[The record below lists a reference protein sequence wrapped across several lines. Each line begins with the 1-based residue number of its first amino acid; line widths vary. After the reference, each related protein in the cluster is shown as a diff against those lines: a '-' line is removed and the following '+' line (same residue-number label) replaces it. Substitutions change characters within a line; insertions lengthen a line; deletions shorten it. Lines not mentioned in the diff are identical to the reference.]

1 MDRLRTPPW
10 CIFPSLLFSKQRD
23 WCLQCH
29 VILVSTPTILG
40 VLGMWSLLSCKR
52 CMENTEEEML
62 LIEEEPDLIHSV
74 DPRRCCRSI
83 RDGSANYNCRKEE
96 RDCQVPHES
105 LDYLPSHSRSYKKW
119 LQEKTYRT
127 DWDRWLLMGLIGIGV
142 GMLGFLTHQIIDY
155 LIKLKW
161 ELVQNYLQSGNFHMT
176 WICILGLGL
185 AMVVVSS
192 GLVVFFCPEGAPY
205 GLPEVIGFLNGASIR
220 HIFNIK
226 TFLGT
231 FVSCLL
237 AVASGLFCGPEGPMI
252 HLGAIIGCG
261 LTQFTSHALRIRLPF
276 FNRLWSSAD
285 KRNFIAAGAGAGI
298 ASVFRAPVGGLLF
311 TLEEVASF
319 WDIRLAWQTFFC
331 CLMAAFT
338 TDLLSSSLSGFVYRG
353 HFGFFKAEERILFW
367 VKNLLDMSVL
377 AFVPTIFLGI
387 LGGLFGALFVS
398 LNIKIN
404 KLRKRFFNS
413 IQKTFFRK
421 TSKLLES
428 VLVLV
433 CTVTV
438 TVYVPYFF
446 PCTPVMS
453 LRTSQLKNS
462 SETSPFEREISEYSC
477 PLGTSWIGPDGVKY
491 SNQTFNEAAALLAE
505 NGKRGIM
512 YLFKRGTHEEFG
524 FTSLFTALA
533 FYFLLSCW
541 TAGSAVASGLVIPML
556 YTGALYGRI
565 VGLILVSIFG
575 VQTNEQGAWI
585 DPGLFAAVGAASFF
599 SGVSRLTISLTVI
612 MVEITNDV
620 QSLLLVMLAV
630 MVAKMI
636 GDWFNTSLYSSLL
649 KLKCIPYLDSEP
661 LASHRK
667 KRLNLELF
675 FARDVMEPYVRFL
688 HLRENIASL
697 AQLLVSTSHGG
708 FPVVYKPKPDQSEVF
723 LGTITRLELC
733 MLLEHEPIFETE
745 TNHDSLSCCPLLLY
759 QKITVEKLPDP
770 SQMTVLLNRYS
781 TDPRYQQLF
790 INLEPYINKSAV
802 SVQAH
807 FSLQRTYIIFRTLG
821 LRHLTVVDLQNR
833 VVGIITRK
841 DLMSFQL
848 EERLQC
854 QLASQRH
861 DSDEQLLD

>member
-1 MDRLRTPPW
+1 M
-10 CIFPSLLFSKQRD
+10 S
-23 WCLQCH
+23 
-29 VILVSTPTILG
+29 
-40 VLGMWSLLSCKR
+40 SLLSCKT
-52 CMENTEEEML
+52 CVDNSEEQML
-62 LIEEEPDLIHSV
+62 LIEERPDLIHSL
-74 DPRRCCRSI
+74 DPRRCCSSKQ
-83 RDGSANYNCRKEE
+83 DGLANSNCRKEE
-96 RDCQVPHES
+96 RECQAPHES
-105 LDYLPSHSRSYKKW
+105 LDYLPSHSRVYKKW

-127 DWDRWLLMGLIGIGV
+127 DWDRWMLMGLIGIGV

-161 ELVQNYLQSGNFHMT
+161 ELVKNYLQNGNFHMT
-176 WICILGLGL
+176 WICILGSGL
-185 AMVVVSS
+185 AMIVVSS
-192 GLVVFFCPEGAPY
+192 GLVVFFCPAGAPY
-205 GLPEVIGFLNGASIR
+205 GLPEVIGFLNGASIQ
-220 HIFNIK
+220 HIFNVK

-231 FVSCLL
+231 FVSCVL

-261 LTQFTSHALRIRLPF
+261 LSQFKSDTLGIQLPF
-276 FNRLWSSAD
+276 FTRFWNSAD
-285 KRNFIAAGAGAGI
+285 KRNFITAGAGAGI

-353 HFGFFKAEERILFW
+353 HFGFFKAEKRILFW

-404 KLRKRFFNS
+404 KLRERFFSS
-413 IQKTFFRK
+413 IKKTSLRK

-428 VLVLV
+428 VLVLG
-433 CTVTV
+433 CTITV
-438 TVYVPYFF
+438 TVYLPYFF
-446 PCTPVMS
+446 SCTPVMN
-453 LRTSQLKNS
+453 LRTLQLKNS
-462 SETSPFEREISEYSC
+462 SEIISPFEREISEYSC
-477 PLGTSWIGPDGVKY
+477 PSGTAWIGPDGVKY

-512 YLFKRGTHEEFG
+512 YLFRRGTHEEFG
-524 FTSLFTALA
+524 YTSLITALA
-533 FYFLLSCW
+533 FYFFLSCW

-636 GDWFNTSLYSSLL
+636 GDWFNMSLYSSLL
-649 KLKCIPYLDSEP
+649 KLKGIPYLDSEP
-661 LASHRK
+661 LASHK
-667 KRLNLELF
+667 KNRLNLELF
-675 FARDVMEPYVRFL
+675 FARDVMEPCVRVL

-697 AQLLVSTSHGG
+697 AQLIASTSHGG
-708 FPVVYKPKPDQSEVF
+708 FPVVYKPKPDQVEVF

-733 MLLEHEPIFETE
+733 MLLQHEAIFETE

-770 SQMTVLLNRYS
+770 PQMTMLLNCYS
-781 TDPRYQQLF
+781 TDPQYQQLF

-848 EERLQC
+848 EERLAR
-854 QLASQRH
+854 QLASQKR
-861 DSDEQLLD
+861 DSDEQPLD